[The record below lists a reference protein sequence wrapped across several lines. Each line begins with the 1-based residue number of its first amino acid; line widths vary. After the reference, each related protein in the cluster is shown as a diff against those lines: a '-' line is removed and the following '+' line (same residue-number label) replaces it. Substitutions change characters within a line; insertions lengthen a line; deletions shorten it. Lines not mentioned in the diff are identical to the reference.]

1 MVAEDHANSAK
12 AAASIYRCIQQ
23 PLLKGPRESKLPLV
37 YVIDSILKNVK
48 GKFTIIIQNDA
59 KNWMPLVYTQIN
71 QDQKAKLKKTWN
83 SWNQFNIFDEAPWRE
98 MGACFLTNDGVA
110 QLAATS
116 SASNGGIVR
125 SADGELQ
132 LNPRVRKQMQL
143 LLDDAQSSV
152 DNELDKVSLERLA
165 DINPDLLLTIQK
177 QAEEVLA
184 GGGRNGHSDSSHKQQ
199 LHLMQPF
206 AETRSS
212 FSIQRSLEWNNL
224 TLNHAE
230 TSKALIQQLQ
240 TLVDQQ
246 LFSEAKYTAEEALV
260 MTTTLSA
267 AATVAVH
274 VQSFLDALETQQ
286 SMQPTKKKTKAFS
299 MVNKENFTNAGVK
312 ERNENIIAM
321 LYEMGLPFVSSS
333 DGQRFATQMELSKHL
348 DSLFKKNQLNKNV
361 ERTEERGWFVSQD
374 IWIGL
379 TDSSSP
385 NGVDSFNPAMGE
397 TDKMGL
403 EDEDPNKWT
412 VAADESRDKCVIC
425 GIHFKMEFDNDD
437 GIYKY
442 SNSREIEVLNDDAA
456 ERESETML
464 VHVTCWRGLG
474 SPPVLTLDQTLQD

>member
-12 AAASIYRCIQQ
+12 AAAAIYRCIQQ

-83 SWNQFNIFDEAPWRE
+83 SWNQFNIFDEGPWRE

-116 SASNGGIVR
+116 SASNDGGIVR

-152 DNELDKVSLERLA
+152 ENELDKVSLERLA
-165 DINPDLLLTIQK
+165 DINPDLLLTIRK

-184 GGGRNGHSDSSHKQQ
+184 GGGRNGHLDSSHKQQ
-199 LHLMQPF
+199 LQPF
-206 AETRSS
+206 IETRSS
-212 FSIQRSLEWNNL
+212 SHIQRSLEWSNL

-240 TLVDQQ
+240 SLVDQQ
-246 LFSEAKYTAEEALV
+246 LFSGETYTVEEAMV

-274 VQSFLDALETQQ
+274 VQSFLDALETRQ
-286 SMQPTKKKTKAFS
+286 SMQPMKTKAKAFS
-299 MVNKENFTNAGVK
+299 MVKKENFTNAGVK

-348 DSLFKKNQLNKNV
+348 DSLFKKNQLNKSV

-374 IWIGL
+374 VWIGL
-379 TDSSSP
+379 PDSSSP
-385 NGVDSFNPAMGE
+385 SGVDSLARSLGE
-397 TDKMGL
+397 RDKMGL
-403 EDEDPNKWT
+403 DDEDPNKWT
-412 VAADESRDKCVIC
+412 VAADESRDNCVIC
-425 GIHFKMEFDNDD
+425 GIHFKMEFDNDE

-442 SNSREIEVLNDDAA
+442 SNCREIEVLNDDAE